1 MDLDSDPANLGV
13 LIVVLHPINRAE
25 MRLSCILR
33 LLLLPTRR
41 SRIGSLGAISSRTTD
56 LIYLEVLRVERHTI
70 TTPRCLLRCIWIDT
84 IFVKTKTFDSFL
96 EGSFV
101 IEGQPHLNP
110 HQNYRWCDSLVK

>member
-70 TTPRCLLRCIWIDT
+70 TTSRRLLRCIWIDT
-84 IFVKTKTFDSFL
+84 IFIKTDRKS
-96 EGSFV
+96 V
-101 IEGQPHLNP
+101 
-110 HQNYRWCDSLVK
+110 V